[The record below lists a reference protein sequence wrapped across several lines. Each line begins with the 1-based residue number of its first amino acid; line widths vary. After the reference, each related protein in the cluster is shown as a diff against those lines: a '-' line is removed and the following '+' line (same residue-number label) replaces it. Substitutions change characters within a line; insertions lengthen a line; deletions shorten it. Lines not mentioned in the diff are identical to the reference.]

1 MSSEMYYIGKAHWG
15 SILQRWLEKY
25 TILAP
30 QAQKGGLFLKSVT
43 TENIS
48 SIVYEEARP
57 VQPLKTFLF
66 PSLEEVAG
74 KDFQPEKPWLF
85 LNVKACDL
93 KALSIF
99 DRAFS
104 GEFTDPHYQHRR
116 TESVFVSS
124 DCTQPWSTC
133 FCTLVGGKPY
143 AEVGFDLNLSK
154 IWDGF
159 VIEIGSKRGSALLEG
174 YDEALKEMVKE
185 EREALEKMR
194 RECTQRVDKQ
204 NKKFSFSKSHKEV
217 VSKHWESKVWQKH
230 AETCVECG
238 ACNHA
243 CPTCHC
249 YFLDDVT
256 RKAFVKLRG
265 WDACMYSGYA
275 VTAGGGTPRP
285 QLFERFRNRYL
296 CKFKHLEE
304 NYEMIG
310 CTGCGRC
317 IEGCQGEIDMRETLK
332 DLSMS

>member
-15 SILQRWLEKY
+15 NMLQKWLEKFAV
-25 TILAP
+25 LAP
-30 QAQKGGLFLKSVT
+30 QAQKGGLFFKSVT

-48 SIVYEEARP
+48 SIVYEEARA

-66 PSLEEVAG
+66 PSLEEVVG
-74 KDFQPEKPWLF
+74 KDYQSEKPWLF

-93 KALSIF
+93 KAISIF
-99 DRAFS
+99 DRAF
-104 GEFTDPHYQHRR
+104 GNEFADPHYQKRR
-116 TESVFVSS
+116 SESLIISS
-124 DCTQPWSTC
+124 DCTQPWDTC
-133 FCTLVGGKPY
+133 FCTLVNGKPY
-143 AEVGFDLNLSK
+143 PEAGFDLNLSK

-159 VIEIGSKRGSALLEG
+159 VIEVGSKRGKGLLEG
-174 YDEALKEMVKE
+174 HDQALKELVRE
-185 EREALEKMR
+185 EKEALEKMR
-194 RECTQRVDKQ
+194 KECTQRVDKQ
-204 NKKFSFSKSHKEV
+204 NKKFSFSGTHKEV
-217 VSKHWESKVWQKH
+217 VSKHWESEVWKKH
-230 AETCVECG
+230 SETCVECG

-256 RKAFVKLRG
+256 RKTFVKLRG

-285 QLFERFRNRYL
+285 RLYERFRNRYL
-296 CKFKHLEE
+296 CKFKYLEE
-304 NYEMIG
+304 NYGMTG

-317 IEGCQGEIDMRETLK
+317 IEGCQGEIDMREALK